1 MIYILGLNC
10 FHADSSACLLKDGK
24 ILIALEEER
33 INRIKHWAGF
43 PILSIKKCLEFEGIN
58 IDNIDYIAI
67 NQNPTANILK
77 KIKYTFL
84 SRPNFNFYLEKLSN
98 KIKRQNIL
106 KLIESRIG
114 KLNKNCKLINVEHHL
129 SHVASSYYDSHY
141 DKSVNLSVDGFGD
154 FVSTTWG
161 ISIKNKVTIHNKI
174 FFPHSLGIFYEA
186 FTQFLGFQNYG
197 DEYKLMGLSAL
208 GKDSE
213 ISKFDKII
221 KLKSN
226 GEFQLNLEYFNHHK
240 KKISY
245 SWDNAHPVTNYLFN
259 NKINSIFGLPRK
271 ENEPLTD
278 YHKNIAASV
287 QKIYENA
294 LFNIMNVIHKKYKIN
309 SLTLSGGCAQN
320 SLANGK
326 ILNNTKFTSLF
337 VPANAGDGGGS
348 AGAAYIAWER
358 ISRLKPIRNTTAYL
372 GINYTNSYIKNVIEQ
387 SKIKLNRNDFTISF
401 VEDEDK
407 LCFNIAKEISNQKVI
422 GLFQGKMEWGPRALG
437 NRSIISD
444 PRNKDIKN
452 IINIKIKRRENFR
465 PFAPSILFEEANTWF
480 KNFSDEDNYM
490 TRVLEFKEEKKSIVP
505 GVVHLDGTGRLQTV
519 KQEDNP
525 RYYKLIK
532 QFYNI
537 TNVPMILN
545 TSFNENEPIVCKPE
559 EALDCFLRT
568 KMDILVMENWIIKRN
583 Y

>member
-1 MIYILGLNC
+1 MTYILGLNC

-24 ILIALEEER
+24 ISIALEEER
-33 INRIKHWAGF
+33 INRIKHWAGL
-43 PILSIKKCLEFEGIN
+43 PILSIKKCLESEGIN
-58 IDNIDYIAI
+58 IDNVDYVAI

-84 SRPNFNFYLEKLSN
+84 SKPNFNFYFEKLSN

-154 FVSTTWG
+154 FASTTWG
-161 ISIKNKVTIHNKI
+161 VGNKNKVTIDSKI
-174 FFPHSLGIFYEA
+174 LFPHSLGIFYEA

-208 GKDSE
+208 GKDTE
-213 ISKFDKII
+213 INKFDKII
-221 KLKSN
+221 TLNNN

-245 SWDNAHPVTNYLFN
+245 SWDNTHPVTNYLFN

-294 LFNIMNVIHKKYKIN
+294 LFNILNFTHKKYKIN
-309 SLTLSGGCAQN
+309 NLTLSGGCAQN

-337 VPANAGDGGGS
+337 VPSNAGDGGGS
-348 AGAAYIAWER
+348 VGAAYIAWER
-358 ISRLKPIRNTTAYL
+358 ISKLKPVRNMTAYL
-372 GINYTNSYIKNVIEQ
+372 GINYTNSYIGNVIEQ
-387 SKIKLNRNDFTISF
+387 SKIKLSKNDFTISF
-401 VEDEDK
+401 VEDEEK
-407 LCFNIAKEISNQKVI
+407 LCLNIAKEISNQKVI
-422 GLFQGKMEWGPRALG
+422 GWFQGKMEWGPRALG

-452 IINIKIKRRENFR
+452 IINIKIKRRESFR
-465 PFAPSILFEEANTWF
+465 PFAPSILFEEANSWF

-532 QFYNI
+532 QFNGI

-583 Y
+583 